1 MASRIRR
8 NWQATTDGQ
17 LFKDTIFWFAR
28 TSCSPRNC
36 DVLLEMIEDN
46 GGIVTRL
53 ENEADLRIAD
63 PDMSKYMVPGS
74 DYISYEF
81 ITDFV
86 RNCVK
91 QLPDRHLILPP
102 FGQKT
107 VNQESRRT
115 RSSHTPAEDAALL
128 IYVESHTKDR
138 TGNQIYKVFAESNPR
153 HPWSSWRNRYVKTLL
168 HYPSHQ
174 REILRSLGTPAPA
187 SVSVPVDSAS
197 SDEMELSE

>member
-17 LFKDTIFWFAR
+17 LFKDTIFWFAH
-28 TSCSPRNC
+28 
-36 DVLLEMIEDN
+36 
-46 GGIVTRL
+46 
-53 ENEADLRIAD
+53 
-63 PDMSKYMVPGS
+63 
-74 DYISYEF
+74 YISYEI

-91 QLPDRHLILPP
+91 QLPDRYLILPP

-115 RSSHTPAEDAALL
+115 RTSYTPAEDAALL

-138 TGNQIYKVFAESNPR
+138 IGNQIYKVFAESNPHGHR
-153 HPWSSWRNRYVKTLL
+153 GET
-168 HYPSHQ
+168 
-174 REILRSLGTPAPA
+174 
-187 SVSVPVDSAS
+187 D
-197 SDEMELSE
+197 M

>member
-17 LFKDTIFWFAR
+17 LFKDTIFWFAH
-28 TSCSPRNC
+28 
-36 DVLLEMIEDN
+36 
-46 GGIVTRL
+46 
-53 ENEADLRIAD
+53 
-63 PDMSKYMVPGS
+63 
-74 DYISYEF
+74 YISYEI

-91 QLPDRHLILPP
+91 QLPDRYLILPP

-115 RSSHTPAEDAALL
+115 RTSYTPAEDAALL

-138 TGNQIYKVFAESNPR
+138 IGNQIYKVFAESFEAQESER
-153 HPWSSWRNRYVKTLL
+153 TSSTA
-168 HYPSHQ
+168 
-174 REILRSLGTPAPA
+174 RSEEDRAE
-187 SVSVPVDSAS
+187 SEVDYE
-197 SDEMELSE
+197 DQIDQFYRKKQHEVRDYG